1 MYREKGLKEETMGTE
16 DNKNENQV
24 GEMNDTAKAFTPMGN
39 PENDTVIADDD
50 ILNEINATLAKQV
63 QQELTDSNKE
73 EVPNGTGKKRK
84 FPLWAKITSSVV
96 GVILCVA
103 IVLFATPW
111 GRSQV
116 KKMVIYFATEY
127 AYSKMDYD
135 NGSDVAAQDPTED
148 IDTTEANSN
157 DSLNIIWGNS
167 GYDGSGRHED
177 YVINILL
184 LGEEAIGSGTARGRT
199 DLMMIATMN
208 LQEKSVKLTSIMRD
222 TLVQIPD
229 YNGKSYQDNKLNV
242 AYEIG
247 GVQFLYETIALN
259 FDIALDGYALVG
271 FDDFEQIIDA
281 IGGVEVTL
289 SEKEASYLNSTNYIS
304 NPANRNVVA
313 GTQTLNGNQALGFCR
328 VRHVATIDDQHYD
341 YGRTSRQRVVLN
353 AIFDKCLNLNTT
365 QLVLLMNELLQYVT
379 TDITK
384 DQFRNYLEIG
394 LSLDISDIENCR
406 IPAEGTYEEG
416 YERGMSVLIPDLDAN
431 IKILHSFIFN
441 DILEEGLSDG
451 VILDGVD
458 HLNAIEEKKKEE
470 AEGTDSTTS
479 DDTGS
484 NGESSSSDNTNS
496 SNYSAG
502 SSTIGGSSN

>member
-84 FPLWAKITSSVV
+84 FPLWVKITSSVV

-289 SEKEASYLNSTNYIS
+289 SEKEARYLNSTNYIS

-441 DILEEGLSDG
+441 DTLEEGLSDG

-484 NGESSSSDNTNS
+484 NGGLSSSDNTNS

>member
-63 QQELTDSNKE
+63 QQELSDSNKE
-73 EVPNGTGKKRK
+73 EVPNETGKKRK

-96 GVILCVA
+96 GIILCVA

-208 LQEKSVKLTSIMRD
+208 LQDKSVKLTSIMRD

-441 DILEEGLSDG
+441 DTLEEGLSDG

-479 DDTGS
+479 EDTGS
-484 NGESSSSDNTNS
+484 NT
-496 SNYSAG
+496 
-502 SSTIGGSSN
+502 GSSN